1 MILER
6 TLFNFRIC
14 FAAAAALSLG
24 ACSQLAESNPPAYA
38 PTHQERFPIK
48 LANAP
53 ETLEVFPMQYASLD
67 NDQKLT
73 VADFG
78 KDFRRSSKSVM
89 SVAVPADVNGRVD
102 AQTAAHAKQILKTLQ
117 DNGVARSAVRGQ
129 TYLPNDPTGL
139 NPIKLTYV
147 KAKAAVTEQC
157 GLWPDDTGFASI
169 EPGIENL
176 PYYNHGC
183 ATQQAIAK
191 QMADPMDVV
200 RQHRPSPVD
209 AARATAVIST
219 YRGGPTTSSADAN
232 TSSTNGGGSNASG
245 NSTSSRR

>member
-6 TLFNFRIC
+6 IVHFLRISL
-14 FAAAAALSLG
+14 AAAAALSLG
-24 ACSQLAESNPPAYA
+24 ACAQLAESNPPAYA
-38 PTHQERFPIK
+38 PNHQERFPIK

-53 ETLEVFPMQYASLD
+53 ETLEVYPMEYASLD
-67 NDQKLT
+67 RDQKLT

-78 KDFRRSSKSVM
+78 KAFRRSSKSVM
-89 SVAVPADVNGRVD
+89 SVAVPADIDGRVD

-117 DNGVARSAVRGQ
+117 DNGVARASVRGQ
-129 TYLPNDPTGL
+129 TYLPADPAGL
-139 NPIKLTYV
+139 NPIKLTYI

-169 EPGIENL
+169 EPSIENL

-219 YRGGPTTSSADAN
+219 YRGGPSTNSADAN
-232 TSSTNGGGSNASG
+232 AGTSNGGSSNGS
-245 NSTSSRR
+245 SSSARR

>member
-6 TLFNFRIC
+6 TLHILRISL
-14 FAAAAALSLG
+14 AAVAALSLG
-24 ACSQLAESNPPAYA
+24 ACSQMAESNPPAYT
-38 PTHQERFPIK
+38 PNHHDRFPIK

-53 ETLEVFPMQYASLD
+53 ETLDVYPMEYASLD
-67 NDQKLT
+67 RDQKLT

-78 KDFRRSSKSVM
+78 KAFRRSSKSVL
-89 SVAVPADVNGRVD
+89 SVAVPADANGRVD
-102 AQTAAHAKQILKTLQ
+102 APTAAHAKQILKTLQ
-117 DNGVARSAVRGQ
+117 DNGVARSSVRGQ
-129 TYLPNDPTGL
+129 TYLPTDPAGL
-139 NPIKLTYV
+139 NPIKLTYI

-169 EPGIENL
+169 EPSIENL

-191 QMADPMDVV
+191 QMADPMDAV

-219 YRGGPTTSSADAN
+219 YRAGPTSNSTDAN
-232 TSSTNGGGSNASG
+232 ASASGGGSSSG
-245 NSTSSRR
+245 SSSSSRR

>member
-1 MILER
+1 MNPL
-6 TLFNFRIC
+6 RIC
-14 FAAAAALSLG
+14 VAAAAALTLG
-24 ACSQLAESNPPAYA
+24 ACSQVAESNPPAYA
-38 PTHQERFPIK
+38 PSYQDRFPIK

-53 ETLEVFPMQYASLD
+53 ETLEVYPIEYASLD
-67 NDQKLT
+67 RDQKLT

-78 KDFRRSSKSVM
+78 KAFRRSSKSVM
-89 SVAVPADVNGRVD
+89 SVAVPADPDGRVN

-117 DNGVARSAVRGQ
+117 DNGVPRASVRGQ
-129 TYLPNDPTGL
+129 TYLVEDQSGL
-139 NPIKLTYV
+139 NPIKLTYI
-147 KAKAAVTEQC
+147 KAQAAVTEQC

-169 EPGIENL
+169 ESGIENL

-200 RQHRPSPVD
+200 RQHRPTPVD

-219 YRGGPTTSSADAN
+219 YRGG
-232 TSSTNGGGSNASG
+232 SSTSAANSNSANSNSSTTTNGAGSS
-245 NSTSSRR
+245 SSSSSRR